1 MAVYV
6 QGQPV
11 GDCPRVLPEARRGT
25 PRRITEIGE
34 EILARPC
41 RAAAEFGTP
50 ELSAL
55 IDDMFATLY
64 VAEGAGL
71 AANQVGVDL
80 RLFVWDCWDEYG
92 DRHIGHIL
100 NPVLDEEP
108 VDSRRLI
115 EAPEGCLSVP
125 GPYAKLPRAD
135 HAVVRGV
142 DQDGQPLVVEGRGY
156 FARCLQ
162 HETDHLGG
170 GLYVDRLPLR
180 KRKSVLHDMAKSR
193 DEVLARRAELA
204 DELRRS
210 RTLEGR

>member
-1 MAVYV
+1 MPVYV

-25 PRRITEIGE
+25 PRPITEIGE
-34 EILARPC
+34 AILGRPC
-41 RAAAEFGTP
+41 RPATEFGSP
-50 ELSAL
+50 GLARL

-71 AANQVGVDL
+71 AANQVDVDL

-92 DRHIGHIL
+92 DRHIGHVL
-100 NPVLDEEP
+100 NPVLDDEP
-108 VDSRRLI
+108 VDGRRLL

-142 DQDGQPLVVEGRGY
+142 DQDGDPLVIEGRGY
-156 FARCLQ
+156 IARCLQ

-180 KRKSVLHDMAKSR
+180 RRKSVLRDMVRSR
-193 DEVLARRAELA
+193 DGVLARRAEMA
-204 DELRRS
+204 GDLRRS
-210 RTLEGR
+210 RSPEGR

>member
-6 QGQPV
+6 QGRPV
-11 GDCPRVLPEARRGT
+11 GDCPRVLPEAERGT

-34 EILARPC
+34 PILARPC
-41 RAAAEFGTP
+41 RTATEFGTA
-50 ELSAL
+50 ELAAL

-71 AANQVGVDL
+71 AANQVDVDL

-108 VDSRRLI
+108 VSSRRLL

-125 GPYAKLPRAD
+125 GPYAKLPRAE

-142 DQDGQPLVVEGRGY
+142 DQDGNSLVVEGRGY

-162 HETDHLGG
+162 HESDHLDG
-170 GLYVDRLPLR
+170 GLYVDRLPQR
-180 KRKSVLHDMAKSR
+180 KRKSVMREMQKSR
-193 DEVLARRAELA
+193 DEVMARRAELT
-204 DELRRS
+204 RS
-210 RTLEGR
+210 RSPEGR